1 MWVINSWQAYIIIIS
16 GFVRTA
22 VILEDIEDFQKG
34 KSDLCNNQLL
44 THSFKMIIYKLL
56 NLLLYLMATFIMY
69 SIEVVNIVFI
79 LRIVFYKM
87 CPVIKFM

>member
-1 MWVINSWQAYIIIIS
+1 M
-16 GFVRTA
+16 RTA

-34 KSDLCNNQLL
+34 KSDLCYNQLL

-79 LRIVFYKM
+79 LRMVFYKM